1 MEQEVSSY
9 TKRRKEDHISICLD
23 LNVQSQMGPGF
34 DDVYLVHQAMP
45 EINFSS
51 IDHSCELFG
60 KTMKAPLL
68 VEGMTG
74 GTERAGDI
82 NRCIARVCQ
91 ALGLG
96 MGLGSQRAMIET
108 PSLLN
113 TYTVRDV
120 APDIVLVGNL
130 GLPQILLGY
139 SKREADSAVRSVGAD
154 ALAIHLNPLQEAL
167 QPEGDHIFESGI
179 SSLQEL
185 KKKVSYPLIV
195 KETGAGISREIASRI
210 TFLDGVDVG
219 GLGGTSFSAVEYYRI
234 VGDKKDIAAEF
245 WSWGLP
251 TAISVVECSSCGI
264 APIIASGGIRTGID
278 VAKAIALGADCCGF
292 ALPALKSAVRGEQ
305 YLKSLLEKMICEMKI
320 AMFLCGC
327 KTIGELKK
335 APLIITGKT
344 REFLQERG
352 YNTETYAQ
360 R

>member
-9 TKRRKEDHISICLD
+9 TRRRKEDHISICLD
-23 LNVQSQMGPGF
+23 LNVQSQIGPGF
-34 DDVYLVHQAMP
+34 DDMYLVHQALP

-51 IDHSCELFG
+51 IDPTIELFG
-60 KTMKAPLL
+60 KPMKAPLL

-91 ALGLG
+91 TLGLG

-108 PSLLN
+108 PSLVK

-120 APDIVLVGNL
+120 APDILLVGNL
-130 GLPQILLGY
+130 GLPQIILGY
-139 SKREADSAVRSVGAD
+139 SKKEADSAVRSVGAD
-154 ALAIHLNPLQEAL
+154 ALAIHLNPLQEAI
-167 QPEGDHIFESGI
+167 QPEGDPIFESGM
-179 SSLQEL
+179 SSLQKL
-185 KKKVSYPLIV
+185 KKKCSYPLIV
-195 KETGAGISREIASRI
+195 KETGAGISRETARKI

-234 VGDKKDIAAEF
+234 VGNKKDIAAEF

-251 TAISVVECSSCGI
+251 TAISVVECSACGI
-264 APIIASGGIRTGID
+264 TPIIASGGVRTGID
-278 VAKAIALGADCCGF
+278 MAKAIALGADCCGF
-292 ALPALKSAVRGEQ
+292 ALPALKSAVRGEHH
-305 YLKSLLEKMICEMKI
+305 LESALEKVIHELKI

-327 KTIGELKK
+327 KTVGELKK

-344 REFLQERG
+344 KEFLQERG
-352 YNTETYAQ
+352 YNTGTFAQ